1 MTAPDFSNID
11 PEQIAQWL
19 EATGQFKVLRRI
31 AMRTHFGGQVHQPV
45 RVLVVDTET
54 TGLDFET
61 SELIEVGAMLLE
73 VDRDTGAIGA
83 CLGSF
88 GGLEEPKQA
97 ITPENSAIHG
107 ITNEMV
113 RGLRFDET
121 AFQTLCEQ
129 AELYVAH
136 NAAFDKPFLLRRFPW
151 LQGSV
156 WACTFRELPWSTEN
170 YSGRKLEYLL
180 ADCGYFHGAHRA
192 VEDCNALA
200 HVLAIPLKTSQRMP
214 MQVLFESANE
224 SIYQIAALKAPF
236 EKKDFLKSKGFRW
249 NAEDRVWEIEAVGF
263 AEGKEIIE
271 WLREQVYCTT
281 QKVML
286 GFRIQAGPDR
296 YSGGQIKQQFK
307 EV

>member
-1 MTAPDFSNID
+1 MTLPDLNQID

-31 AMRTHFGGQVHQPV
+31 AQRDHFGGEVQQRV
-45 RVLVVDTET
+45 RVLVLDTET

-61 SELIEVGAMLLE
+61 SELIEVGAILLE

-83 CLGSF
+83 QLGSF
-88 GGLEEPKQA
+88 GGLEQPKKP
-97 ITPENSAIHG
+97 ISPENTAIHG
-107 ITNEMV
+107 ITNDMV
-113 RGLRFDET
+113 QGLTFDEA
-121 AFQTLCEQ
+121 AFQVLCEQ
-129 AELYVAH
+129 AQLFIAH

-151 LQGSV
+151 LEGTV
-156 WACTFRELPWSTEN
+156 WACTFKEIPWAQEG
-170 YSGRKLEYLL
+170 YSGRKLEFLL

-200 HVLAIPLKTSQRMP
+200 HVLAAPLKSSHRLP

-236 EKKDFLKSKGFRW
+236 NKKDFLKAKGFRW

-281 QKVML
+281 NKIML
-286 GFRIQAGPDR
+286 GFRIQAGAER
-296 YSGGQIKQQFK
+296 YSGGAVRQQFK